1 MEIIVG
7 KLSGFCNGVSNTI
20 KRANSSLETYKEVYC
35 LGEIVHNERVV
46 KDLENKGMITINN
59 IEEAPDNSKVII
71 RAHGELKETYDKA
84 KDKNI
89 ELIDLTCGKI
99 LIIKNKI
106 TNKKDD
112 HFITIIGKKNHPET
126 LGIKSFS
133 NGYSYIVENEEDID
147 ELLNMFNESKLN
159 KMFIVSQT
167 TFNSNKFDTLTNII
181 KHKSDKDIEI
191 DKTICNATSDRQE
204 ETKELSSQVDKM
216 IIVGGKHSSNTKELE
231 NISKENCKEVYLV
244 QDVSDLDKNNFSIDD
259 KIGIMG
265 GASTPEI
272 AVKEIIEFLEKEV
285 K

>member
-1 MEIIVG
+1 MDIIVG

-20 KRANSSLETYKEVYC
+20 KRASSSLDQYKKVYC
-35 LGEIVHNERVV
+35 LGEIVHNERVIS
-46 KDLENKGMITINN
+46 DLENKGMITISS
-59 IEEAPDNSKVII
+59 IDDAPNNSKVII
-71 RAHGELKETYDKA
+71 RAHGEVKETYDKA
-84 KDKNI
+84 KEKNI
-89 ELIDLTCGKI
+89 EIIDLTCGKI
-99 LIIKNKI
+99 LIIRNKI
-106 TNKKDD
+106 TKKKEDN
-112 HFITIIGKKNHPET
+112 FITIIGKKNHPET

-133 NGYSYIVENEEDID
+133 NGYSYIVENEEDIE
-147 ELLNMFNESKLN
+147 ELINEYNNSKLN

-167 TFNSNKFDTLTNII
+167 TFNSSKFDKLTNII
-181 KHKSDKDIEI
+181 KDKIVGDIEI

-204 ETKELSSQVDKM
+204 ETKELSKQVDKM

-231 NISKENCKEVYLV
+231 NISKENCKYVYLV
-244 QDVSDLDKNNFSIDD
+244 QEAKDLNKEDFSIND

>member
-59 IEEAPDNSKVII
+59 IEEAPNNSKVII

-106 TNKKDD
+106 TNKKDN

-181 KHKSDKDIEI
+181 KHKSNKDIEI

-204 ETKELSSQVDKM
+204 ETKELSSQADKM

>member
-1 MEIIVG
+1 MEIIIG

-59 IEEAPDNSKVII
+59 IEEAQDNSKVII

>member
-71 RAHGELKETYDKA
+71 RAHGDLKETYDKA